1 MKFAGPALTALLF
14 AALLPVMASAQ
25 EKAAKTNAEIESE
38 AKLRIAAFKT
48 PDDIDTRLYVDE
60 LQTANPSAICFDD
73 KGRLY
78 IAEIHRWR
86 EGVEDIRNEAAMLF
100 DDVSIRSTADRL
112 AMYEKHALYRPL
124 SYYSQLEDRIVVV
137 EDTDKDGRA
146 DKSSVYADGFNDP
159 LDGPGIG
166 LIHRDNRI
174 YYTNIPHLWM
184 LEDKDGD
191 GKAEQRISIQEGF
204 GPRMSLSGHD
214 MHGLVWGM
222 DGKLYWSIG
231 DRGYS
236 FTTKE
241 GRHYEKPNEGAVFR
255 CNPDGSEVEVFY
267 EGLRNPQELAID
279 AYGNLFTCDNTADAW
294 DKGRLVYILE
304 GGTTGW
310 TAAHQ
315 SLLNFRNQLGVRT
328 PDYRHP
334 EQKSIPMNPWMTEG
348 LWEKPFDGRPDWVL
362 PPIDYI
368 SWGPSGLVYNYGATA
383 LPERYDSHFFVCNF
397 GGSKGDLETWSVEND
412 GAGFKT
418 VDHHVFME
426 GAGNTDVEFG
436 PDGRMYLSCFNNNG
450 WYKEDIGNVYAL
462 YNEDALKDTVVLET
476 HDLLLQNFDDKAPD
490 ALDSLLEHKDL
501 RVRQR
506 AQFALA
512 KKANAEARATLESAA
527 RESGNLFKRLHG
539 IWGLGQ
545 LAAGGQADLYAV
557 HISLLKDDN
566 AEVRAQAAKVLIDAD
581 TPEAGAALTATIG
594 DESARVRAF
603 AAIGAG
609 KNGATDATDALF
621 GLLAENADADAF
633 VRHAA
638 IQGLTYLGNADA
650 LLVKAD
656 DESVAVRRGALL
668 ALRKLHDPQIKTFL
682 DDADA
687 SIRNSAIRAIHD
699 LDLGDAMPDLAA
711 VIEQSFAGAENPAA
725 VPANHRDQILHNRLI
740 NANFRLGKT
749 TNAERLLKYA
759 ANTALPALNREQAL
773 AALEEWPAPTIVDA
787 VTAQFRPLDPATRDD
802 IGATVRIHLGPVLD
816 DAEGPLLTRALQVAV
831 QYGAEIPTPLLT
843 SVLKNA
849 KADTELRVQSIKSL
863 AKSDPG
869 ALDTLT
875 EALLSDAKAPVR
887 AEATRALVSRDAAR
901 GLDAALTLARSENL
915 RDRQNGYAILA
926 DINDAKV
933 TDFFKN
939 QLDVLLAGKEP
950 VGSQLDLLEAAEK
963 LGNPDIAAKLAAWNA
978 SLDPGDPLA
987 AYQVALDGGDPEIGQ
1002 ELYLTHAAAQ
1012 CNKCHKVGKTGG
1024 IAGPELTDLGTRQKA
1039 PYILESLINP
1049 SAIVV
1054 PGYGITILT
1063 LKDGT
1068 SIGATLLEESDT
1080 ELTLKNPDGSIQKIA
1095 AADIAT
1101 RQPPMSA
1108 MPPMIAFLKKREIRD
1123 LVAYLSTLKGKSST
1137 GH

>member
-14 AALLPVMASAQ
+14 AALLPTLASAQ
-25 EKAAKTNAEIESE
+25 EKAAKTTAEIESE

-48 PDDIDTRLYVDE
+48 PDDIDTSLFVDE
-60 LQTANPSAICFDD
+60 SQTSNPSAICFDD

-100 DDVSIRSTADRL
+100 DDVSIRTNADRL

-124 SYYSQLEDRIVVV
+124 SYYSQLDDRIVVV

-146 DKSSVYADGFNDP
+146 DKKSVFADGFNDP

-166 LIHRDNRI
+166 LIHRDNKI

-191 GKAEQRISIQEGF
+191 GKAEQRTSLQDGF

-267 EGLRNPQELAID
+267 ESLRNPQELAID

-294 DKGRLVYILE
+294 DKGRLVYLLE
-304 GGTTGW
+304 GGATGW

-315 SLLNFRNQLGVRT
+315 SLLNFRNQLSVRT
-328 PDYRHP
+328 PDYQHP
-334 EQKSIPMNPWMTEG
+334 GQKSIPMNPWMTEG
-348 LWEKPFDGRPDWVL
+348 LWEKQFDGRPDWVL
-362 PPIDYI
+362 PPIEYI

-412 GAGFKT
+412 GAGFKA

-462 YNEDALKDTVVLET
+462 YNKDALKDTLVRET
-476 HDLLLQNFDDKAPD
+476 HELLLQNFDEKATD

-501 RVRQR
+501 RIRQR

-512 KKANAEARATLESAA
+512 KKADAEARATFESAA
-527 RESGNLFKRLHG
+527 RESGNLLKRLHG

-545 LAAGGQADLYAV
+545 IASAGQADLYA
-557 HISLLKDDN
+557 IPIALLKDDD
-566 AEVRAQAAKVLIDAD
+566 AEVRAQAAKVLIDAG
-581 TPEAGAALTATIG
+581 TPEAGAALTEAIA
-594 DESARVRAF
+594 DESARVQAF

-609 KNGATDATDALF
+609 KNGAVAATQPLF
-621 GLLAENADADAF
+621 DLLAENNDADPF

-638 IQGLTYLGNADA
+638 IQGLTYLGEADS
-650 LLVKAD
+650 LLAKTG

-668 ALRKLHDPQIKTFL
+668 ALRKLQDPQIKVSL
-682 DDADA
+682 KDADA
-687 SIRNSAIRAIHD
+687 SIRKSAVRAIHD
-699 LDLGDAMPDLAA
+699 LDLTDALPDLAA
-711 VIEQSFAGAENPAA
+711 EIEHSFADAMDPAA
-725 VPANHRDQILHNRLI
+725 LPDGHLDQIIHNRLI
-740 NANFRLGKT
+740 NANFRLGT
-749 TNAERLLKYA
+749 AANAERLLKYA
-759 ANTALPALNREQAL
+759 ANTALPSLNREQAL
-773 AALEEWPAPTIVDA
+773 AALEEWPEPTIVDA
-787 VTAQFRPLDPATRDD
+787 VTAHYRPLDSATRDD
-802 IGATVRIHLGPVLD
+802 ITETVHNHLTPVLD
-816 DAEGPLLTRALQVAV
+816 TAEGPLLTRALQVAV

-843 SVLKNA
+843 TVLKDA
-849 KADTELRVQSIKSL
+849 EADTDLRVQSIKSL
-863 AKSDPG
+863 SRSDPA
-869 ALDTLT
+869 ALDALT
-875 EALLSDAKAPVR
+875 GALLSDAQAPVR
-887 AEATRALVSRDAAR
+887 AEATRAVISHDAGR
-901 GLDAALTLARSENL
+901 GLEAALNLARSENL

-926 DINDAKV
+926 DIDDTKV
-933 TDFFKN
+933 TDFFKQ
-939 QLDVLLAGKEP
+939 QLDGLLAGKEKI
-950 VGSQLDLLEAAEK
+950 GSQLDLLEAAAKFE
-963 LGNPDIAAKLAAWNA
+963 NPDISAKLAAWDA
-978 SLDPGDPLA
+978 SLDASDPFA
-987 AYQVALDGGDPEIGQ
+987 AYKVALKGGDPKIGQ

-1024 IAGPELTDLGTRQKA
+1024 IAGPELTDLGKREKA

-1063 LKDGT
+1063 LKNGT

-1080 ELTLKNPDGSIQKIA
+1080 ELTLKNPDGSIQKVA
-1095 AADIAT
+1095 VADIAT

-1123 LVAYLSTLKGKSST
+1123 LVAYLSTLKGKAST